1 MTQVNMENLTK
12 EARMTYISADFIEQT
27 EEQLHAAETEIWE
40 NMDKMK
46 DMSLVERF
54 QFERGIYD
62 KFVEWLIRFFP
73 GK

>member
-1 MTQVNMENLTK
+1 MAQISVENLTK

-27 EEQLHAAETEIWE
+27 EEQLHTAETEIQE

-46 DMSLVERF
+46 DMSPVERF

-62 KFVEWLIRFFP
+62 KYI
-73 GK
+73 

>member
-1 MTQVNMENLTK
+1 MVQVDMGNLTK

-46 DMSLVERF
+46 DMSPVERF
-54 QFERGIYD
+54 RVERGIYD
-62 KFVEWLIRFFP
+62 KYI
-73 GK
+73 

>member
-1 MTQVNMENLTK
+1 MAQINVENLTK

-27 EEQLHAAETEIWE
+27 EDQLHTAETEIQE

-46 DMSLVERF
+46 DMSPVERF

-62 KFVEWLIRFFP
+62 KYI
-73 GK
+73 

>member
-1 MTQVNMENLTK
+1 MAQIDMENLTK

-27 EEQLHAAETEIWE
+27 EEQLHVAETEIRE

-46 DMSLVERF
+46 DMSPVEQF

-62 KFVEWLIRFFP
+62 KYI
-73 GK
+73 